1 MPLGDCSPIAR
12 SSLGLCLN
20 SAGCALGVEEVPKTL
35 AAEIDAIHCGS
46 FSLGVESF
54 GSALEMLCH
63 READGRVISVDPNIR
78 AFLIDDRFVYEERLG
93 RFHSAADVMKVSDED
108 LAWMHPGM
116 EAATFAQT
124 RLDQGAALVVVTL
137 GAEGA
142 LAFSERSEV
151 LVKAETVSL
160 VDTVG
165 AGDTFQAAL
174 LAGLSERGRL
184 NKKMIRN
191 IDQMD
196 LERLVKFA
204 IGAAGLIVPGKGVIR
219 LFGRKSALCEQR
231 WCELPPTEVNEC
243 LL

>member
-35 AAEIDAIHCGS
+35 AAEIDAIHLGS
-46 FSLGVESF
+46 FSLGVEPF

-78 AFLIDDRFVYEERLG
+78 AFLIDDRSVYEECLG
-93 RFHSAADVMKVSDED
+93 WFLSATDVIKVSDED

-137 GAEGA
+137 GAMPLRNSGCNSDLLILCGTDLITVFRQSRTTNDR
-142 LAFSERSEV
+142 LA
-151 LVKAETVSL
+151 
-160 VDTVG
+160 
-165 AGDTFQAAL
+165 
-174 LAGLSERGRL
+174 
-184 NKKMIRN
+184 
-191 IDQMD
+191 
-196 LERLVKFA
+196 
-204 IGAAGLIVPGKGVIR
+204 
-219 LFGRKSALCEQR
+219 
-231 WCELPPTEVNEC
+231 
-243 LL
+243 